1 MSTVYSVKLQ
11 QLIDEFQLEKIFIP
25 DDDNILVT
33 RSDLNRPGLALS
45 GFFGH
50 FEPARIQLIGNCEHT
65 YLNSFPESSLAEH
78 IDSFMSK
85 KPVAVIFTT
94 SLTIFPVFIEKAK
107 KICCSSSPYGTAY
120 LRIHGKPN
128 IISQC
133 GPCAPNHTSR
143 RFS

>member
-107 KICCSSSPYGTAY
+107 KYAVPL
-120 LRIHGKPN
+120 LR
-128 IISQC
+128 
-133 GPCAPNHTSR
+133 T
-143 RFS
+143 